1 MTAWWDRWGFGRTGL
16 GRSGFGRS
24 GFGRVWPLAVL
35 LFVAA
40 VGCADREAVRLELE
54 SVQARARVGFG
65 DRGAAQEQDALR
77 DAELPAAARRYRV
90 GDRFFY
96 SDGAVH
102 EVVEVEGQVVT
113 FDEGDGRLRV
123 ASFNPV
129 FPAWREDSRRYARVA
144 DIGGDAPA
152 GLWPLGGQPRQAYNV
167 MVLRTDRE
175 TGEIRRFG
183 SRLECD
189 SPAQVTVEGPLGAYA
204 AVPVTCRYFS
214 GRRLNQTRVRRFDM
228 VPALGHWVRYV
239 ETDLRGEV
247 RTLRDLIGIEPGP
260 WLGPGARQLL
270 GERLR
275 TVLENRPSGEPS
287 AFADAANGLEG
298 LVMATA
304 TFADPEGGRAVCRSY
319 SLTIADG
326 AGAATDYP
334 GRSCR
339 SSNGWVL
346 PEGF

>member
-1 MTAWWDRWGFGRTGL
+1 MMVLCARTGFGWTGL
-16 GRSGFGRS
+16 V
-24 GFGRVWPLAVL
+24 RVRPLAVL
-35 LFVAA
+35 LLVLA
-40 VGCADREAVRLELE
+40 VGCADRETVRLGLE
-54 SVQARARVGFG
+54 SAQARARVGFG
-65 DRGAAQEQDALR
+65 DRGAPQEQAALR
-77 DAELPAAARRYRV
+77 EAELPAAARRYRL
-90 GDRFFY
+90 GDRFLY
-96 SDGAVH
+96 SDGASH
-102 EVVEVEGQVVT
+102 EVVEVEGQVVV
-113 FDEGDGRLRV
+113 FDEGSERLRV

-144 DIGGDAPA
+144 EIGGDDPA

-167 MVLRTDRE
+167 VVLRTERE
-175 TGEIRRFG
+175 TGETRRFG

-189 SPAQVTVEGPLGAYA
+189 SPAQVTVDGPLGAYA

-247 RTLRDLIGIEPGP
+247 RRERDLIGIEPGP
-260 WLGPGARQLL
+260 WLGPKSRQLL

-275 TVLENRPSGEPS
+275 TVLENRPSGEPL
-287 AFADAANGLEG
+287 AFTDAASGLDG

-304 TFADPEGGRAVCRSY
+304 TFADPAGGRAVCRSY
-319 SLTIADG
+319 TVSIAEGDG
-326 AGAATDYP
+326 TATDYP

-339 SSNGWVL
+339 GSNGWIL
-346 PEGF
+346 PQGF

>member
-1 MTAWWDRWGFGRTGL
+1 MMASLGRTGVA
-16 GRSGFGRS
+16 
-24 GFGRVWPLAVL
+24 RVRPLAVL
-35 LFVAA
+35 LLMLA
-40 VGCADREAVRLELE
+40 VGCADRETVRLELE
-54 SVQARARVGFG
+54 SAQARARVGIG
-65 DRGAAQEQDALR
+65 DRGAPQEQDALR
-77 DAELPAAARRYRV
+77 TAELPAAARRYRL
-90 GDRFFY
+90 GDRFLY
-96 SDGAVH
+96 SDGVVH

-113 FDEGDGRLRV
+113 LDEGNDRRRV

-129 FPAWREDSRRYARVA
+129 FPVWREHSRRYARVA
-144 DIGGDAPA
+144 EIGGDAPA

-167 MVLRTDRE
+167 VVLRTERE
-175 TGEIRRFG
+175 TGETRRFG

-247 RTLRDLIGIEPGP
+247 RVERDLIGIEPGP
-260 WLGPGARQLL
+260 WLGPRARQLL

-275 TVLENRPSGEPS
+275 TVLENRPSGEPV
-287 AFADAANGLEG
+287 AFTDAANGIDG

-304 TFADPEGGRAVCRSY
+304 TFADPAGGSAVCRSY
-319 SLTIADG
+319 TLTIAEGDG
-326 AGAATDYP
+326 PATDYP